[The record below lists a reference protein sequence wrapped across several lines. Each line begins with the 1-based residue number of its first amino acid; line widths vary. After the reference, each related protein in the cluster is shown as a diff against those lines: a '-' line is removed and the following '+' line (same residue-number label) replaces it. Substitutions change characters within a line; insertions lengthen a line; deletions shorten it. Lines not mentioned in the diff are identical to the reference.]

1 MICNECHI
9 IRYSIM
15 KSIIKYDTSNNM
27 WFVGYPSHQLWA
39 DTYGIH
45 IYGISVMIWYQ
56 NDVICHW
63 SDTCMIWHTY
73 DITSLYIIYIYVIN
87 MMRYQYDK
95 IWVCLWNDIFWY
107 QCRYDD
113 SLIWCEH
120 IVKSGWIDISKI
132 MNSGM
137 NIFLIQNGMMSVTW
151 YHLTC

>member
-1 MICNECHI
+1 
-9 IRYSIM
+9 
-15 KSIIKYDTSNNM
+15 
-27 WFVGYPSHQLWA
+27 
-39 DTYGIH
+39 
-45 IYGISVMIWYQ
+45 MIWYVVE
-56 NDVICHW
+56 VIW
-63 SDTCMIWHTY
+63 YGTRMISHHC
-73 DITSLYIIYIYVIN
+73 ILYIYVIN

-151 YHLTC
+151 YTSITWHVNTRYIYIYIYVYMYMGGHAIVMGWSKYIISDKWILVSYSHKTCH